1 MIADSGSPPPGEPE
15 YLVVGF
21 LRRAHGLQ
29 GEMLMD
35 VVTDFPERLKPG
47 TTIYVG
53 ERHEPR
59 IIETSRGHAR
69 GMLIRLQGVAS
80 PEMTTAFRNQ
90 ALYVLTADRPELPE
104 GQYYHHQ
111 LLGSAVVDENGESL
125 GILAEIIQTG
135 ANDVYVIRGLEKR
148 ELLVPAIEG
157 VVLEIS
163 PDRHLLRIR
172 VPDGI
177 EFRSESEPP
186 HRRARDAD
194 PLKTSRRAHGR

>member
-1 MIADSGSPPPGEPE
+1 MTARKRKVMADPGSPPGEPE

-69 GMLIRLQGVAS
+69 GILIRLQGVAS
-80 PEMTTAFRNQ
+80 PEMTAAFRNQ
-90 ALYVLTADRPELPE
+90 AMYVLTADRPKLPD
-104 GQYYHHQ
+104 GQYYHHHCR
-111 LLGSAVVDENGESL
+111 DC
-125 GILAEIIQTG
+125 
-135 ANDVYVIRGLEKR
+135 
-148 ELLVPAIEG
+148 
-157 VVLEIS
+157 
-163 PDRHLLRIR
+163 
-172 VPDGI
+172 
-177 EFRSESEPP
+177 
-186 HRRARDAD
+186 RR
-194 PLKTSRRAHGR
+194 